1 MKNNKEK
8 KIGSRKKRTE
18 SLSDGFVFEP
28 AKTVQEVLKML
39 HLKRSRDVI
48 RKRYG
53 LDGQKQRTLESLGRD
68 YSITRERVRQIEEEA
83 LKQLKTRGAVYLKP
97 LAQKISQ
104 LIERHGGLTSQKKML
119 DLFFSS
125 LSNGAE
131 RKKREAATVL
141 ILELSEPF
149 LEVKSK
155 LFNRSWATKKA
166 SKELATK
173 TVEHLRGVLAKIK
186 VPLTTEE
193 ITANI
198 CKAGVLRGSSQEKRA
213 LWSYLDASSRIY
225 PNPFGKWGL
234 KSWPEINPKG
244 ARDKAYLVLKEKGS
258 PLHFRELTSLINK
271 TDFGAGRSAY
281 AQTVHNELIKSN
293 KFVLVG
299 RGVYALSEWGYKPG
313 TVRDI
318 IQGVLQSAGG
328 SLEKEGVVDEVLKQ
342 RRVKRNT
349 VVLSLNNRQYFTKT
363 KEGRYALAK

>member
-1 MKNNKEK
+1 MKENIK
-8 KIGSRKKRTE
+8 KNLG
-18 SLSDGFVFEP
+18 FEP
-28 AKTVQEVLKML
+28 AKAVQEILKML
-39 HLKRSRDVI
+39 RLKRSKDVI

-83 LKQLKTRGAVYLKP
+83 LRQLRIKGAVYLKP
-97 LAQKISQ
+97 LARKISQ
-104 LIERHGGLTSQKKML
+104 LIEKHGGLVSQKKML
-119 DLFFSS
+119 DLLFG
-125 LSNGAE
+125 LLLNRAE
-131 RKKREAATVL
+131 RKKREAAVVL
-141 ILELSEPF
+141 VLELSEPF
-149 LEVKSK
+149 LEVKSR
-155 LFNRSWATKKA
+155 LFNRSWAIKKTWE
-166 SKELATK
+166 ELATK
-173 TVEHLRGVLAKIK
+173 TVEHLRGVLEKEKA
-186 VPLTTEE
+186 PLTTEE

-198 CKAGVLRGSSQEKRA
+198 RKDRVLNGSPQEKRA
-213 LWSYLDASSRIY
+213 LWSYLDASSQIY
-225 PNPFGKWGL
+225 PNSFGKWGL
-234 KSWPEINPKG
+234 KAWPEIRPKG

-258 PLHFRELTSLINK
+258 PLHFRELTGLINK
-271 TDFGAGRSAY
+271 TDFSTGRSAY

-318 IQGVLQSAGG
+318 IQGVLESAGK
-328 SLEKEGVVDEVLKQ
+328 SLERERVVDEVLKQ